1 MIGFRGGSAGEDSA
15 RNAGDLSL
23 IPGLRSAEE
32 GIGYPL
38 RHSWASLVG
47 QLVKNPFAMWKTW
60 VQYLGWEDPL
70 DESMAIHYS
79 ILAWRIPMDR
89 GAR

>member
-1 MIGFRGGSAGEDSA
+1 MLHHKYYMYVYIFG
-15 RNAGDLSL
+15 
-23 IPGLRSAEE
+23 
-32 GIGYPL
+32 
-38 RHSWASLVG
+38 ASLVG